1 MRERPS
7 WTVSH
12 LTLAQRRIVMSSTND
27 WRQYES
33 RGAAL
38 LMRQKRLALDKARR
52 AAEASENISVP
63 VDVLRRK
70 QAQLRGDAATTSADR
85 RPLRIVTSKTATNTL
100 LRWTSGVP
108 ARWLASLPLRVP
120 PSEFD
125 DLEVE
130 PLDLE
135 LRRKVWLREKT
146 ARLVG
151 RDATLALAQRAETDD
166 DESAVLN
173 AFAEAVETAGTLAT
187 EAAEEL
193 RDAREVAARHEA
205 GIAEVVRAL
214 QRSAAALRS
223 YEETCGE
230 SAAAAAASVDA
241 DGAATA
247 LAVKDATALL
257 ERAAA
262 LRAAAEVALPAE
274 ADRGYE
280 AEEDEGAVEA
290 AQLLAST
297 RAVIAHAQFLE
308 KLSHG
313 VE

>member
-1 MRERPS
+1 M
-7 WTVSH
+7 
-12 LTLAQRRIVMSSTND
+12 
-27 WRQYES
+27 
-33 RGAAL
+33 
-38 LMRQKRLALDKARR
+38 
-52 AAEASENISVP
+52 
-63 VDVLRRK
+63 
-70 QAQLRGDAATTSADR
+70 
-85 RPLRIVTSKTATNTL
+85 
-100 LRWTSGVP
+100 
-108 ARWLASLPLRVP
+108 P

-125 DLEVE
+125 DLEIE

-151 RDATLALAQRAETDD
+151 RDATLAIAQRAETDD

-214 QRSAAALRS
+214 QHSAAALRS
-223 YEETCGE
+223 YEETCGD
-230 SAAAAAASVDA
+230 SAAAAAASIDHD

-280 AEEDEGAVEA
+280 AGEDEGAVEA
-290 AQLLAST
+290 AQMLAST
-297 RAVIAHAQFLE
+297 RAVIAHAQCLE
-308 KLSHG
+308 RLSHG

>member
-1 MRERPS
+1 
-7 WTVSH
+7 
-12 LTLAQRRIVMSSTND
+12 MSSTND
-27 WRQYES
+27 WRQYDS

-38 LMRQKRLALDKARR
+38 WTRQKRLALDKARR

-85 RPLRIVTSKTATNTL
+85 RPLRIVTSKPATNTL

-223 YEETCGE
+223 YEETCGD
-230 SAAAAAASVDA
+230 SAAAAAASVD
-241 DGAATA
+241 DGGAATA

-257 ERAAA
+257 ERAAQ
-262 LRAAAEVALPAE
+262 LRAAAERALPAD

-290 AQLLAST
+290 AQLLANT

>member
-1 MRERPS
+1 M
-7 WTVSH
+7 
-12 LTLAQRRIVMSSTND
+12 ISTND

-38 LMRQKRLALDKARR
+38 WMRQKRLALDKARR

-70 QAQLRGDAATTSADR
+70 QAQLRGDATTSSADR

-125 DLEVE
+125 DLEIE

-135 LRRKVWLREKT
+135 VRQKVWLREKT

-151 RDATLALAQRAETDD
+151 RDATLAIAQRAETDD

-173 AFAEAVETAGTLAT
+173 AFAEAVEIAGTLAT

-214 QRSAAALRS
+214 QHSAAALRS
-223 YEETCGE
+223 YEETCGD
-230 SAAAAAASVDA
+230 SAAAAAASVIDA

-247 LAVKDATALL
+247 LAVQDATALL

-262 LRAAAEVALPAE
+262 LRAAADAALPAE

-280 AEEDEGAVEA
+280 AEEDEGAAEA

-308 KLSHG
+308 RLSHG

>member
-1 MRERPS
+1 
-7 WTVSH
+7 
-12 LTLAQRRIVMSSTND
+12 MSSTQD
-27 WRQYES
+27 WKQYEP

-38 LMRQKRLALDKARR
+38 WMRQKRLALDKARR
-52 AAEASENISVP
+52 AAEASENIAVP

-108 ARWLASLPLRVP
+108 AKWLASLPLRVP

-125 DLEVE
+125 ALEVE

-135 LRRKVWLREKT
+135 LRQKVWLREKT

-151 RDATLALAQRAETDD
+151 RDATLAIAQRAETDD

-193 RDAREVAARHEA
+193 RDAREVAARAEA
-205 GIAEVVRAL
+205 GIVEVVRAL
-214 QRSAAALRS
+214 QHSAAALRS

-230 SAAAAAASVDA
+230 GAAAATASAAD

-280 AEEDEGAVEA
+280 AEEGEGAVEA

-297 RAVIAHAQFLE
+297 RAVIAHAQCLE
-308 KLSHG
+308 RLSHG

>member
-1 MRERPS
+1 M
-7 WTVSH
+7 
-12 LTLAQRRIVMSSTND
+12 
-27 WRQYES
+27 
-33 RGAAL
+33 
-38 LMRQKRLALDKARR
+38 
-52 AAEASENISVP
+52 
-63 VDVLRRK
+63 
-70 QAQLRGDAATTSADR
+70 
-85 RPLRIVTSKTATNTL
+85 
-100 LRWTSGVP
+100 
-108 ARWLASLPLRVP
+108 
-120 PSEFD
+120 
-125 DLEVE
+125 
-130 PLDLE
+130 
-135 LRRKVWLREKT
+135 WLREKT

-151 RDATLALAQRAETDD
+151 RDATLAIAQRAETDD

-214 QRSAAALRS
+214 QHSAAALRS
-223 YEETCGE
+223 YEETCGD

-262 LRAAAEVALPAE
+262 LRAAADAALPAE

-308 KLSHG
+308 RLSHG

>member
-1 MRERPS
+1 
-7 WTVSH
+7 
-12 LTLAQRRIVMSSTND
+12 MSSTQD
-27 WRQYES
+27 WKQYAP

-38 LMRQKRLALDKARR
+38 WMRQKRLALDKARR

-70 QAQLRGDAATTSADR
+70 QSQLRGDAATTSADR

-135 LRRKVWLREKT
+135 LRQKVWLREKT

-193 RDAREVAARHEA
+193 RDAREVAARADA

-214 QRSAAALRS
+214 QPVRRCAPTRR
-223 YEETCGE
+223 
-230 SAAAAAASVDA
+230 
-241 DGAATA
+241 
-247 LAVKDATALL
+247 
-257 ERAAA
+257 RAAIRRRHGGERRRRRRHRA
-262 LRAAAEVALPAE
+262 RRQGRHRAARARRAAPR
-274 ADRGYE
+274 RG
-280 AEEDEGAVEA
+280 GARA
-290 AQLLAST
+290 A
-297 RAVIAHAQFLE
+297 RRR
-308 KLSHG
+308 G
-313 VE
+313 

>member
-1 MRERPS
+1 
-7 WTVSH
+7 
-12 LTLAQRRIVMSSTND
+12 
-27 WRQYES
+27 
-33 RGAAL
+33 
-38 LMRQKRLALDKARR
+38 MRQKRLALDKARR

-70 QAQLRGDAATTSADR
+70 QAQLRGDAATSSADR

-125 DLEVE
+125 DLEIE

-151 RDATLALAQRAETDD
+151 RDATLAIAQRAETDD

-173 AFAEAVETAGTLAT
+173 AFAEAVEIAGTLAT

-214 QRSAAALRS
+214 QHSAAALRS
-223 YEETCGE
+223 YEETCGD
-230 SAAAAAASVDA
+230 SAAAAAASVHD

-257 ERAAA
+257 ERAAQ

-280 AEEDEGAVEA
+280 AEEDEGAAEA

-308 KLSHG
+308 RLSHG

>member
-1 MRERPS
+1 M
-7 WTVSH
+7 
-12 LTLAQRRIVMSSTND
+12 
-27 WRQYES
+27 
-33 RGAAL
+33 
-38 LMRQKRLALDKARR
+38 K
-52 AAEASENISVP
+52 
-63 VDVLRRK
+63 
-70 QAQLRGDAATTSADR
+70 
-85 RPLRIVTSKTATNTL
+85 L
-100 LRWTSGVP
+100 LR
-108 ARWLASLPLRVP
+108 
-120 PSEFD
+120 D
-125 DLEVE
+125 
-130 PLDLE
+130 DLE

-151 RDATLALAQRAETDD
+151 RDATLAIAQRAETDD

-193 RDAREVAARHEA
+193 RDAREVAARAEA

-214 QRSAAALRS
+214 QHSAAALRS
-223 YEETCGE
+223 YEETCGD
-230 SAAAAAASVDA
+230 SAAAAAASVDHD

-280 AEEDEGAVEA
+280 AEEDEGASEVA
-290 AQLLAST
+290 AALAST
-297 RAVIAHAQFLE
+297 RAVIEHAQFLQR
-308 KLSHG
+308 LSHG

>member
-1 MRERPS
+1 
-7 WTVSH
+7 
-12 LTLAQRRIVMSSTND
+12 MSSTSD

-38 LMRQKRLALDKARR
+38 WMRQKRLALDKARR
-52 AAEASENISVP
+52 AAEASENIAVP

-70 QAQLRGDAATTSADR
+70 QSQLRGDAATTSADR

-125 DLEVE
+125 ALEIE
-130 PLDLE
+130 PVDLE
-135 LRRKVWLREKT
+135 LRQKVWLREKT

-230 SAAAAAASVDA
+230 AAAAAASVDD

-262 LRAAAEVALPAE
+262 LRAAAEVVLPAE

-280 AEEDEGAVEA
+280 AEEDEGAVES

-297 RAVIAHAQFLE
+297 RALIAHAQFLE
-308 KLSHG
+308 RLSHG

>member
-1 MRERPS
+1 
-7 WTVSH
+7 
-12 LTLAQRRIVMSSTND
+12 MSSTND

-52 AAEASENISVP
+52 AAEASENIAVP

-125 DLEVE
+125 ALEVE

-135 LRRKVWLREKT
+135 LRQKVWLREKT

-151 RDATLALAQRAETDD
+151 RDATLAIAQRAETDD